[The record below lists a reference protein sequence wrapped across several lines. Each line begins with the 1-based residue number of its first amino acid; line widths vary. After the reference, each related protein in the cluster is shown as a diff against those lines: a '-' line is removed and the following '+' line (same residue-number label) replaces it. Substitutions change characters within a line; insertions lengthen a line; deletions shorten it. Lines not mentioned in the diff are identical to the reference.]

1 MIIVLQY
8 LKYLFTAKGRHGIH
22 SPFVYAFV
30 TNCIPTKIE
39 KKFLIARKKLF
50 KNLKNNNTTL
60 EINDFG
66 SGSKKLGNKRSIS
79 SIFSTSSSKGKF
91 SLLLYRI
98 AHHYKPK
105 NTLEFGTSLGI
116 GSIHLSKGNEQGV
129 ITTVEACENTRFYA
143 KNNLKKMEIN
153 NVESI
158 LSTFEN
164 FIDIYKGEKFDVVFI
179 DGHHDGIALLHYLEK
194 LKPITHNDTLI
205 ILDDIRWS
213 KSMLESWKTIIN
225 DPFYHVSI
233 DLFRMGI
240 ITPRS
245 QQIKEHFI
253 IRF

>member
-1 MIIVLQY
+1 
-8 LKYLFTAKGRHGIH
+8 
-22 SPFVYAFV
+22 
-30 TNCIPTKIE
+30 
-39 KKFLIARKKLF
+39 
-50 KNLKNNNTTL
+50 
-60 EINDFG
+60 
-66 SGSKKLGNKRSIS
+66 
-79 SIFSTSSSKGKF
+79 
-91 SLLLYRI
+91 
-98 AHHYKPK
+98 
-105 NTLEFGTSLGI
+105 
-116 GSIHLSKGNEQGV
+116 
-129 ITTVEACENTRFYA
+129 
-143 KNNLKKMEIN
+143 MEIN

-158 LSTFEN
+158 LSTFEK
-164 FIDIYKGEKFDVVFI
+164 FIETYKGEKFDIVFI
-179 DGHHDGIALLHYLEK
+179 DGHHNGIALLHYLEK